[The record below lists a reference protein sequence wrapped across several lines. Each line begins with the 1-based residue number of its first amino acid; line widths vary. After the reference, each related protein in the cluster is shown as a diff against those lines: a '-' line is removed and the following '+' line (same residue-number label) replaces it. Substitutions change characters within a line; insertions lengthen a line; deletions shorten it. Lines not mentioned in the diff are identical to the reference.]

1 MPWGGTLFKMLFL
14 ELFPVANATDM
25 ENLWTISRF
34 ANNSAGGGMF
44 LTIMSAIWAIAFIGG
59 IAEGR
64 KAYRGWIFA
73 NIICTV
79 LTIPMALLGLIQSSY
94 MYFFIILL
102 GFGLI
107 WAKLAESKG

>member
-1 MPWGGTLFKMLFL
+1 MNI
-14 ELFPVANATDM
+14 FPVPNATDM
-25 ENLWTISRF
+25 QDLWTISRF
-34 ANNSAGGGMF
+34 TNNASGGGMF
-44 LTIMSAIWAIAFIGG
+44 LTIMIAIWAIAFIGG

-73 NIICTV
+73 NFICTI
-79 LTIPMALLGLIQSSY
+79 LTIPMALLGMIQSSY

>member
-1 MPWGGTLFKMLFL
+1 MVIFNVP
-14 ELFPVANATDM
+14 NATDM
-25 ENLWTISRF
+25 LDLWTISRF
-34 ANNSAGGGMF
+34 TNNAAGGSMF
-44 LTIMSAIWAIAFIGG
+44 LIILVAIWTIAFIGG

-73 NIICTV
+73 NFICTI
-79 LTIPMALLGLIQSSY
+79 LTIPLALLGLVQSTY